1 MQEFFVFEE
10 PVLKKLIA
18 QSIDKL
24 DACMVDEKELIF
36 LYVIAKEGALHDFV
50 EIKSRQFV
58 DSLGLSQQTSS
69 RRLINLEKKGWITRQ
84 VLGKSQKIAL
94 TPVGRDKLLGL
105 FFDLKKIF
113 GNLEG
118 EQVVRG
124 ELVSGLGEGAY
135 YMGQD
140 QYKAQFKDTLG
151 YAPFPGTFNL
161 VLDEVNKQLI
171 EQLFNSRPNLRVEG
185 FASADRTFGP
195 VIYITGAIQNV
206 PCAILRIERTHHEN
220 RVIEIIAPEN
230 LREKF
235 QAADGEAFEVQID

>member
-58 DSLGLSQQTSS
+58 KSLGLSQQTSS

-84 VLGKSQKIAL
+84 VFGKSQKIAL

-118 EQVVRG
+118 
-124 ELVSGLGEGAY
+124 
-135 YMGQD
+135 
-140 QYKAQFKDTLG
+140 
-151 YAPFPGTFNL
+151 
-161 VLDEVNKQLI
+161 
-171 EQLFNSRPNLRVEG
+171 
-185 FASADRTFGP
+185 
-195 VIYITGAIQNV
+195 
-206 PCAILRIERTHHEN
+206 
-220 RVIEIIAPEN
+220 
-230 LREKF
+230 
-235 QAADGEAFEVQID
+235 